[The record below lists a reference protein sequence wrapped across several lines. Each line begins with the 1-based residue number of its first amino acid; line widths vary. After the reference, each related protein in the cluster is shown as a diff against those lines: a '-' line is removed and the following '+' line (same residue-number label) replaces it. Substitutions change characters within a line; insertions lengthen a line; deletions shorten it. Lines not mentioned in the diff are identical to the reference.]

1 MGHNLAPRREQLDGI
16 AARIGRILLFSVLAV
31 SSVTSPGCVLLAAAP
46 IVAVAAHAKQ
56 RKASDVAQQN
66 LLKEER
72 WNEFAG
78 KYNVQEEVKLDDL
91 RREPQKYSGRIIA
104 VRTQFDRM
112 LSSDTGSFEGLT
124 VIGVPSDLFRSQRP
138 VVLAA
143 QVNGAENQALQLNFV
158 GAYLCDEIWC
168 SDITPPN
175 K

>member
-1 MGHNLAPRREQLDGI
+1 MAREQLDGI
-16 AARIGRILLFSVLAV
+16 SARIALILLLSVLGV
-31 SSVTSPGCVLLAAAP
+31 SSVTSSGCVLVVAP
-46 IVAVAAHAKQ
+46 IMAVAAHAKH
-56 RKASDVAQQN
+56 REDSDAAQQN

-72 WNEFAG
+72 WNEFAA
-78 KYNVQEEVKLDDL
+78 KYNVQEEVEIEDL
-91 RREPQKYSGRIIA
+91 RREPQKYSGRTIA

-124 VIGVPSDLFRSQRP
+124 VIGVPSDLFQSQRP

-143 QVNGAENQALQLNFV
+143 QVDGAENQALQLNFV

>member
-1 MGHNLAPRREQLDGI
+1 MNQNLAPRREQLDGI
-16 AARIGRILLFSVLAV
+16 SARIARILLLSLLAV
-31 SSVTSPGCVLLAAAP
+31 SSVTWPGCVLVVAP
-46 IVAVAAHAKQ
+46 IVAVAAHAKH
-56 RKASDVAQQN
+56 RKDSDVSQQN

-72 WNEFAG
+72 WNEFAA
-78 KYNVQEEVKLDDL
+78 KYNVQEEVKIEDL
-91 RREPQKYSGRIIA
+91 RREPQKYSGRTIA

-143 QVNGAENQALQLNFV
+143 QANGAENQALQLNFV

>member
-1 MGHNLAPRREQLDGI
+1 MNQNLAPRRDQLDGI
-16 AARIGRILLFSVLAV
+16 STRIGGIFLTSLLAI
-31 SSVTSPGCVLLAAAP
+31 SSVTSPGCVLVAAP
-46 IVAVAAHAKQ
+46 IVAVAAHAKHQ
-56 RKASDVAQQN
+56 KDSDVAQQN

-72 WNEFAG
+72 WNEFAA
-78 KYNVQEEVKLDDL
+78 KCNVQEEVKIDEL
-91 RREPQKYSGRIIA
+91 RRDPQKYSGRTIA

-112 LSSDTGSFEGLT
+112 LSSDAGSFEGLT
-124 VIGVPSDLFRSQRP
+124 VVGIPSDLFQSQRP

>member
-1 MGHNLAPRREQLDGI
+1 MNQNLAPRREQLDGI
-16 AARIGRILLFSVLAV
+16 SARIGLILLVSVLAV
-31 SSVTSPGCVLLAAAP
+31 SSVTSPGCVLLAAP
-46 IVAVAAHAKQ
+46 IVAVAAHAKH
-56 RKASDVAQQN
+56 RKDSDVARQN

-72 WNEFAG
+72 WNEFAA
-78 KYNVQEEVKLDDL
+78 KYNVQEEVKLEDL
-91 RREPQKYSGRIIA
+91 RREPQKYSGRTIA

-143 QVNGAENQALQLNFV
+143 QVNGAENQVVQLTFV